1 MEFTLRVDSFSIGK
15 LDQMAS
21 SARLL
26 CSPTLFSPLLQ
37 QCDVHYE
44 QQWHEEA
51 RDQYERETLHQ
62 PRVVKRAKQDRI
74 KEIGDA
80 KQVPEEKHSREAES
94 IICRHSRS
102 HPGGRYRHNNV
113 PESSGPC
120 KTTRQ

>member
-1 MEFTLRVDSFSIGK
+1 
-15 LDQMAS
+15 MAS
-21 SARLL
+21 SGLVTELA
-26 CSPTLFSPLLQ
+26 TLFSPLLQ

-44 QQWHEEA
+44 EQRHEEA

-62 PRVVKRAKQDRI
+62 PRVVKGAEQDCI
-74 KEIGDA
+74 KEIGDT

-94 IICRHSRS
+94 IICRHPRS

>member
-1 MEFTLRVDSFSIGK
+1 
-15 LDQMAS
+15 MAS

-26 CSPTLFSPLLQ
+26 CSATLVPPLLQ
-37 QCDVHYE
+37 QYDVHYE
-44 QQWHEEA
+44 EQRHEEA

-62 PRVVKRAKQDRI
+62 PRVVKRAKQDCI

-94 IICRHSRS
+94 IIWRHPRS
-102 HPGGRYRHNNV
+102 HPGGRYRHNKV